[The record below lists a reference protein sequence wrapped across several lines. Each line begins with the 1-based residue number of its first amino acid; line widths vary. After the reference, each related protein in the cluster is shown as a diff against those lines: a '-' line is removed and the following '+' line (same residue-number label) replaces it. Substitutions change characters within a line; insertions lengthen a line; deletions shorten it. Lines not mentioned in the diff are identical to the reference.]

1 MQDACRIKSNYY
13 SVQASPKVHFYWIS
27 VHLLENDLFDNMLNE
42 VASVVIQASKYVII
56 F

>member
-27 VHLLENDLFDNMLNE
+27 VHLLENDLFDMLNE
-42 VASVVIQASKYVII
+42 VASVVIYASKYVII